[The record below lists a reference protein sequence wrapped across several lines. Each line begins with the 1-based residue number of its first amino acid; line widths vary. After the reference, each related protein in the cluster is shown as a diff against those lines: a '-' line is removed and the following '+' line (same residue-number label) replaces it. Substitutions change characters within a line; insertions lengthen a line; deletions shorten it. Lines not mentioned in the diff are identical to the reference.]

1 MWYTKIDLGV
11 QKMKQYFKYSLYSPM
26 LENVGLNVYNCGYQQ
41 CSGGHS
47 WGPAVRDHYLI
58 HLVVSGKGVY
68 TVDGQDYA
76 LSRGSAF
83 IIRPQSLVSYS
94 ADENDPWE
102 YCWVGFNGADASRL
116 VELTAFEDDTPVVAI
131 GSEALPQLHEAFIS
145 IYSNF
150 GTAAEQETLTVSK
163 LFEAFSLLIK
173 AAPNKKPDSTSGRL
187 YIKNAVKFI
196 QRNFS
201 DSIDISDI
209 ARHVGLSR
217 SHLYRIFVKHLS
229 LSPNEYLTQYR
240 INQACVLLRTSGLSV
255 GEIASSVGFDD
266 QLYFSRVFK
275 KVKGVPPSQYL
286 KEIADTKQYGD
297 K

>member
-1 MWYTKIDLGV
+1 
-11 QKMKQYFKYSLYSPM
+11 MKQYFKYSLYSPM

-68 TVDGQDYA
+68 NVDGQDYK
-76 LSRGSAF
+76 LSKGSAF
-83 IIRPQSLVSYS
+83 IIRPQSLVSYY
-94 ADENDPWE
+94 ADEKDPWE

-116 VELTAFEDDTPVVAI
+116 VDLTAFEEGNNVISI
-131 GSEALPQLHEAFIS
+131 GEAFLPQLHDAFIS
-145 IYSNF
+145 IYSSL

-163 LFEAFSLLIK
+163 LFEAFSMLIK
-173 AAPNKKPDSTSGRL
+173 AAPSKKPDSSSGRL

-201 DSIDISDI
+201 DNIDITDI
-209 ARHVGLSR
+209 AAQVGLSR
-217 SHLYRIFVKHLS
+217 SHLYRIFIKHLS

-275 KVKGVPPSQYL
+275 KVKGVPPSQYI
-286 KEIADTKQYGD
+286 KEIKDTKQFGD

>member
-1 MWYTKIDLGV
+1 
-11 QKMKQYFKYSLYSPM
+11 MKQYFKYSLYSPM

-68 TVDGQDYA
+68 TVDGQDYK
-76 LSRGSAF
+76 LSKGSAF
-83 IIRPQSLVSYS
+83 IIRPQSLVSYC
-94 ADENDPWE
+94 ADEKDPWE

-116 VELTAFEDDTPVVAI
+116 VDLTAFEEGNNVISI
-131 GSEALPQLHEAFIS
+131 GEDFLPQLHDAFIG
-145 IYSNF
+145 IYSSL

-163 LFEAFSLLIK
+163 LFEAFSMLIK
-173 AAPNKKPDSTSGRL
+173 AAPSKKPDSSSGRL

-201 DSIDISDI
+201 DNIDITDI
-209 ARHVGLSR
+209 AAQVGLSR
-217 SHLYRIFVKHLS
+217 SHLYRIFIKHLS

-275 KVKGVPPSQYL
+275 KVKGVPPSQYI
-286 KEIADTKQYGD
+286 KEIKDTKQFGD

>member
-1 MWYTKIDLGV
+1 MNK
-11 QKMKQYFKYSLYSPM
+11 KYFKYSLYSPM

-41 CSGGHS
+41 CSGDHS
-47 WGPAVRDHYLI
+47 WGPAVRDHFLV

-68 TVDGQDYA
+68 TVDNTEYQIGA
-76 LSRGSAF
+76 GSAF

-94 ADENDPWE
+94 ADQNDPWE

-116 VELTAFEDDTPVVAI
+116 VELTAFEEDNPVIHFSNEDA
-131 GSEALPQLHEAFIS
+131 AKLKKAFLN

-150 GTAAEQETLTVSK
+150 GTSAEQETMTVSK
-163 LFEAFSLLIK
+163 IFEVFSLMIK
-173 AAPNKKPDSTSGRL
+173 AAPKISSESSSGRL
-187 YIKNAVKFI
+187 YIKNAIKFI

-201 DSIDISDI
+201 DNIDVSDI
-209 ARHVGLSR
+209 AKNAGLSR
-217 SHLYRIFVKHLS
+217 SHLYRIFVRHLS

-240 INQACVLLRTSGLSV
+240 INQACILLRTSGLSV

-275 KVKGVPPSQYL
+275 KLKGVPPSQYI
-286 KEIADTKQYGD
+286 KEIAETHNFSD
-297 K
+297 KSDF